1 MSRPLVITDCDEVLL
16 HMVSHFREWLD
27 EAHGVDFS
35 MSGGDFS
42 NALTRNGAPL
52 ERMEMWGLLNGFFK
66 TEMPRQTLVPGA
78 RGALTKLQETA
89 DVVVLTNLIDEHQG
103 ARAEQ
108 LRALGIDL
116 PVHCNQGGKGTPVRR
131 LVDEYRPSVTVF
143 IDDLPQHHESVAR
156 HVPNTF
162 RLHMIAEPLLQHIP
176 TAPDAHA
183 RIDDW
188 FAGLDWIQARLAGEP
203 L

>member
-1 MSRPLVITDCDEVLL
+1 VITDCDEVLL

-35 MSGGDFS
+35 MDGGDFA
-42 NALTRNGAPL
+42 NALTRSGAPI
-52 ERMEMWGLLNGFFK
+52 ERMEIWSLLNGFFR

-78 RGALTKLQETA
+78 KEALIALQEQA
-89 DVVVLTNLIDEHQG
+89 DVVVLTNLLDEHRG
-103 ARAEQ
+103 ARADQ
-108 LRALGIDL
+108 LRALGIDV

-131 LVDEYRPSVTVF
+131 LIDEYRPSLTVF
-143 IDDLPQHHESVAR
+143 VDDLPQHHASVAESA
-156 HVPNTF
+156 PDTF
-162 RLHMIAEPLLQHIP
+162 RLHMVAEPLLQHVP
-176 TAPDAHA
+176 PADAAHA

-188 FAGLDWIQARLAGEP
+188 SAGQKWIEARLAGEA

>member
-1 MSRPLVITDCDEVLL
+1 MTRPLVITDCDEVLL
-16 HMVSHFREWLD
+16 HMVSHFRDWLD

-52 ERMEMWGLLNGFFK
+52 ERMEMWGLLNGFFN

-78 RGALTKLQETA
+78 KEALTALQKRA
-89 DVVVLTNLIDEHQG
+89 DVVVLTNLLDEHQG

-108 LRALGIDL
+108 LRALGIDV

-131 LVDEYRPSVTVF
+131 LIDEYHPSITVF
-143 IDDLPQHHESVAR
+143 VDDLPQHHASVAE
-156 HVPNTF
+156 HAPETF
-162 RLHMIAEPLLQHIP
+162 RLHMVAEPLLQHVP
-176 TAPDAHA
+176 PAEAAHA

-188 FAGLDWIQARLAGEP
+188 FAGLKWIEARLAGEP

>member
-35 MSGGDFS
+35 MDGGDFA
-42 NALTRNGAPL
+42 NALTRGGAPV
-52 ERMEMWGLLNGFFK
+52 ERTEIWGLLNGFFK

-78 RGALTKLQETA
+78 REALIALQEQA
-89 DVVVLTNLIDEHQG
+89 DVVVLTNLLDEHQG
-103 ARAEQ
+103 GRADQ
-108 LRALGIDL
+108 LRALGIDV
-116 PVHCNQGGKGTPVRR
+116 PVHCNQGGKGTPVLR
-131 LVDEYRPSVTVF
+131 LIDEYQPSVTVF
-143 IDDLPQHHESVAR
+143 VDDLPQHHESVAK
-156 HVPNTF
+156 HAPETF

-176 TAPDAHA
+176 AAEAAHA

-188 FAGLDWIQARLAGEP
+188 FAGLEWIEARLAGEP

>member
-1 MSRPLVITDCDEVLL
+1 MSRPLIITDCDEVLL

-35 MSGGDFS
+35 MDGGDFA
-42 NALTRNGAPL
+42 NALTRGGEPVERL
-52 ERMEMWGLLNGFFK
+52 EIWGLLNGFFK

-78 RGALTKLQETA
+78 REALIKLQEQA

-131 LVDEYRPSVTVF
+131 LVDEYRPSVTIFV
-143 IDDLPQHHESVAR
+143 DDLPQHHESVAK
-156 HVPNTF
+156 HVPNSF

-176 TAPDAHA
+176 PASDAHA

-188 FAGLDWIQARLAGEP
+188 FAGLEWIEARLAGEP